1 MDAVEGRAATVFGSL
16 RKVNF
21 CELPIGTVCVAD
33 VYDIT
38 EAVKDICERNGLP
51 YIDVRIKWQNDL
63 YLNGFKVGGVLCTS
77 NYKSKKF
84 NVSAGN
90 KTFLGSKF
98 YSMATDCISIE
109 IKVVVD
115 GDGDHNTFRAFTS
128 SIFGKWHAVDRVIV
142 QEKNEDKV
150 VEHVVTVQVWQIKSV
165 STELILGRVLIKFA

>member
-1 MDAVEGRAATVFGSL
+1 MVLWLFHSSFFTRTHCNYNNLSKSTTFMASSEN
-16 RKVNF
+16 NF

-84 NVSAGN
+84 NVSAGFQTLEELYY
-90 KTFLGSKF
+90 KTCLHSGQS
-98 YSMATDCISIE
+98 YCT
-109 IKVVVD
+109 
-115 GDGDHNTFRAFTS
+115 
-128 SIFGKWHAVDRVIV
+128 GK
-142 QEKNEDKV
+142 E
-150 VEHVVTVQVWQIKSV
+150 
-165 STELILGRVLIKFA
+165 